1 MTAATLLAPRPAYRR
16 GTAPAPRL
24 RVVATPTRTLA
35 RRRRR
40 TMLWGW
46 GIAITL
52 LTVVAFHVVLAQNQ
66 VGLDRLQRRTG
77 AAERRYEE
85 ARFEYAKATSPER
98 IMQRAAQLGL
108 TAPATPPAAVPVA
121 GPLPQEPDATT
132 DTLNGW
138 TDVKPTLGPS
148 P

>member
-1 MTAATLLAPRPAYRR
+1 
-16 GTAPAPRL
+16 
-24 RVVATPTRTLA
+24 
-35 RRRRR
+35 
-40 TMLWGW
+40 MLWGW
-46 GIAITL
+46 GVALTL

-66 VGLDRLQRRTG
+66 VALDRLERRTS

-85 ARFEYAKATSPER
+85 ARFEYAQQSSPAR

-121 GPLPQEPDATT
+121 GQVHEEPDSTSG
-132 DTLNGW
+132 TLNGW